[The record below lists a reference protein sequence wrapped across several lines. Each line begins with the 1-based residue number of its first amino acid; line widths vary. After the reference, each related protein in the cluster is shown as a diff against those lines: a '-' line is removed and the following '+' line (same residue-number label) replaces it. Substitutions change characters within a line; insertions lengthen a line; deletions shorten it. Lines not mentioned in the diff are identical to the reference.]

1 MMHYP
6 QCQSIDM
13 LPVAE
18 EKLRETLDATLR
30 QISHLDKHYQNNT
43 LLKTSLCH
51 QLIERYDHQVNE
63 LLLLRQQCEQW
74 HRQDYISQTQKK
86 AIQALEISI
95 SQLEKLTQRVLF
107 VLKDFLEISLNDSS
121 LKES

>member
-1 MMHYP
+1 MSMMHYP

-18 EKLRETLDATLR
+18 EKLRETLDVTLR

-51 QLIERYDHQVNE
+51 ELIERWV
-63 LLLLRQQCEQW
+63 
-74 HRQDYISQTQKK
+74 
-86 AIQALEISI
+86 
-95 SQLEKLTQRVLF
+95 
-107 VLKDFLEISLNDSS
+107 SLHMRTECYLSWKQS
-121 LKES
+121 